1 MGGKGEV
8 DVLARVEGLAV
19 GERWGEGD
27 GDGEEVVAELGEFC
41 VGGFLDGGV
50 ALDDEDEVDSCGF
63 NDVGSQMGDVEVEDG
78 EDEDGGGDVD
88 EEEEEIILW
97 ADPGESGGAE
107 GQEGG
112 DGEETEDDVG
122 VADAFGEEGFLDEEV
137 EVEGGVEGE
146 EDEDDAAQGAVVGV
160 EFFVGETGEVGDWGP
175 GRFESEHVVKRKL
188 GGGDDAEAF
197 GEVEVVYRMSIL
209 DWNRI

>member
-1 MGGKGEV
+1 MGVFLGEVGDGEGVEAEAGLGGEGEV

-27 GDGEEVVAELGEFC
+27 GDGEEVVAEAGEFC
-41 VGGFLDGGV
+41 VGGCLDGGV
-50 ALDDEDEVDSCGF
+50 ALGDEDEVDDCGF

-88 EEEEEIILW
+88 EEEEEVILL

-112 DGEETEDDVG
+112 DGEETEDDVR

-137 EVEGGVEGE
+137 
-146 EDEDDAAQGAVVGV
+146 
-160 EFFVGETGEVGDWGP
+160 
-175 GRFESEHVVKRKL
+175 
-188 GGGDDAEAF
+188 
-197 GEVEVVYRMSIL
+197 
-209 DWNRI
+209 